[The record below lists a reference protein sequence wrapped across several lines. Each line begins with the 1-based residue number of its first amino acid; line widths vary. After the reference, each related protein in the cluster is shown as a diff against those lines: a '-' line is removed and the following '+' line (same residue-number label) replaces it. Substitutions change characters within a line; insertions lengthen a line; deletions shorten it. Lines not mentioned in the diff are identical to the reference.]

1 MRHSDDTPP
10 SSLRGRLC
18 EVFFPALL
26 EPTEG
31 ELPPGA
37 QERTPLLTRLGDKA
51 QLDEPLFGA
60 SAGLTDLRAHL
71 AKLRA
76 ALLEVDATYVMERTV
91 RGADRDVTEGTLEV
105 RLESGR
111 VAVPAAVAMSRGRN
125 REVSLRLYFAPFS
138 GAPRKGPAAPPAGE
152 LPAAADVRTLL
163 ASEAFGSEAQL
174 GQLFETNAVLRDES
188 GKEHDRAEL
197 LARLAKTRLDAR
209 GCADDLRTCALE
221 LAARSEGA
229 EGGELVVL
237 TRGESGLFR
246 EARWYA

>member
-1 MRHSDDTPP
+1 MRHTDETPP

-26 EPTEG
+26 DEEG
-31 ELPPGA
+31 GGDGT
-37 QERTPLLTRLGDKA
+37 RSPLLSRLGDKA
-51 QLDEPLFGA
+51 ALDEPLFG
-60 SAGLTDLRAHL
+60 SSSGLADLRAHL

-76 ALLEVDATYVMERTV
+76 ALIEADATYTFERTI

-105 RLESGR
+105 RNDGARL
-111 VAVPAAVAMSRGRN
+111 AIPTAVAMSRGRN
-125 REVSLRLYFAPFS
+125 REVALRLYFGPF
-138 GAPRKGPAAPPAGE
+138 GANPERKGPAAPAPGE

-174 GQLFETNAVLRDES
+174 GELFEQAATLRDEV
-188 GKEHDRAEL
+188 GREHGRGPL
-197 LARLAKTRLDAR
+197 LTRLASTRLDAR
-209 GCADDLRTCALE
+209 GFADDLRSCALE
-221 LAARSEGA
+221 IVGKT
-229 EGGELVVL
+229 GGELVVL